1 MILIILMILGAILSI
16 LPKFLTKP
24 IIAQIPAFSN
34 LKY

>member
-1 MILIILMILGAILSI
+1 MIIIILMILGAILSI

-24 IIAQIPAFSN
+24 ILSQIPALSN